1 MRCRI
6 PIISVVCIA
15 KTPRFAIACESS
27 GECECAFTRF
37 HRIFQALK
45 MQRRQA
51 FYQKSGGGVC
61 DTAAGP
67 EF

>member
-1 MRCRI
+1 
-6 PIISVVCIA
+6 
-15 KTPRFAIACESS
+15 
-27 GECECAFTRF
+27 
-37 HRIFQALK
+37 